1 MKNLTYRH
9 TIVAGCI
16 GFLVQ
21 AIVNNFAP
29 LLFLT
34 FQDTYAFSTG
44 QIASLITIN
53 FGFQLFI
60 DFISAYLV
68 PHIGLR
74 TALITAHVF
83 SAVGLCG
90 MAVLPELIAPYP
102 GMLVAVLLYA
112 TGSGLVEVSG
122 SPTVEACPT
131 KNKASIMSLLHSFYC
146 WGVVLTVGL
155 STLFFVLF
163 GVENWRLLSCL
174 WALLPLLNAVFFCF
188 VPIYTP
194 VGDEE
199 KRQPFLKLFSRK
211 TFWLLALL
219 MTASGAAEQAM
230 AQWASVFAED
240 ALNVTKTVG
249 DLAGPCAFAL
259 LQGLA
264 RALYGKFG
272 DRIPLRGFML
282 GSALLSIVCYAVAAL
297 SPIPAL
303 GLVGCA
309 LCGFSVGIM
318 WPGSLSIGAKAM
330 PDGGTALFSLL
341 ALFGDLGCSS
351 GPGLVNAAAEIAG
364 GNLKTGL
371 LAAGVFPLIMAVA
384 LSLWHR
390 KKQS

>member
-112 TGSGLVEVSG
+112 TGSGLEEVSG
-122 SPTVEACPT
+122 SPTVEACPPKT
-131 KNKASIMSLLHSFYC
+131 K
-146 WGVVLTVGL
+146 
-155 STLFFVLF
+155 
-163 GVENWRLLSCL
+163 RLL
-174 WALLPLLNAVFFCF
+174 
-188 VPIYTP
+188 
-194 VGDEE
+194 
-199 KRQPFLKLFSRK
+199 
-211 TFWLLALL
+211 
-219 MTASGAAEQAM
+219 
-230 AQWASVFAED
+230 
-240 ALNVTKTVG
+240 
-249 DLAGPCAFAL
+249 
-259 LQGLA
+259 
-264 RALYGKFG
+264 
-272 DRIPLRGFML
+272 
-282 GSALLSIVCYAVAAL
+282 
-297 SPIPAL
+297 
-303 GLVGCA
+303 
-309 LCGFSVGIM
+309 
-318 WPGSLSIGAKAM
+318 
-330 PDGGTALFSLL
+330 
-341 ALFGDLGCSS
+341 
-351 GPGLVNAAAEIAG
+351 
-364 GNLKTGL
+364 
-371 LAAGVFPLIMAVA
+371 
-384 LSLWHR
+384 
-390 KKQS
+390 

>member
-1 MKNLTYRH
+1 MKKLTYWH
-9 TIVAGCI
+9 TIVASCI

-21 AIVNNFAP
+21 ALVNNFAP

-34 FQDTYAFSTG
+34 FQTTYGFSTG
-44 QIASLITIN
+44 QIASLITVN
-53 FGFQLFI
+53 FGFQL
-60 DFISAYLV
+60 LV
-68 PHIGLR
+68 DLSSTYIVPRIGLR
-74 TALITAHVF
+74 TALIAAHLF

-90 MAVLPELIAPYP
+90 MAVLPELLSPYP
-102 GMLVAVLLYA
+102 GILVAVLLYA
-112 TGSGLVEVSG
+112 TGSGLVEVAG

-146 WGVVLTVGL
+146 WGVVLTVLL
-155 STLFFVLF
+155 STLFFVTI
-163 GVENWRLLSCL
+163 GIERWQLLSCV
-174 WALLPLLNAVFFCF
+174 WAILPLLNALFFCF

-194 VGDEE
+194 QGTAANP
-199 KRQPFLKLFSRK
+199 KPIISLFSCK

-240 ALNVTKTVG
+240 ALHVSKTVG

-259 LQGLA
+259 LQGTA

-272 DRIPLRGFML
+272 NRIPLRGFMM

-297 SPIPAL
+297 SPVPAI

-318 WPGSLSIGAKAM
+318 WPGSLSIGARAL

-351 GPGLVNAAAEIAG
+351 GPGLVNVAAVAAG
-364 GNLKTGL
+364 NNLKMGL
-371 LAAGVFPLIMAVA
+371 LAAGVFPLIIVI
-384 LSLWHR
+384 SLICSKR
-390 KKQS
+390 NKP